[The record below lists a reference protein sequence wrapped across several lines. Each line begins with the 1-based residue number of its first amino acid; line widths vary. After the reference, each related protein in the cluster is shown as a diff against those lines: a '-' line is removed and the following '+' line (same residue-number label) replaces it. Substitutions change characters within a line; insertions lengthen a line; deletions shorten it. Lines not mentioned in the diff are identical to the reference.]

1 MTGKGKGAALR
12 AFSSASS
19 PPFKN
24 VAVLKGFLSVEQNR
38 FKLARFPL
46 ETDKSLGTPDNSTG
60 ETSNFRTTRGSELVN
75 MTGPGKGPFSANNGK
90 YDSAILPIKKNLL
103 LMLQFLFVCTIMR
116 RI

>member
-46 ETDKSLGTPDNSTG
+46 ETDKSSW
-60 ETSNFRTTRGSELVN
+60 ERQTTVRAKLRISELLVEVN
-75 MTGPGKGPFSANNGK
+75 
-90 YDSAILPIKKNLL
+90 
-103 LMLQFLFVCTIMR
+103 
-116 RI
+116 